1 MYENHVA
8 RKMSLSGMFLAGILR
23 GIDKKLQYRHCLQ
36 WIPASAIDPSLLYYS
51 PSMGLYAGMTIPQNI
66 GIFLLPDF
74 HAQPFKSI
82 Q

>member
-1 MYENHVA
+1 MFENHVP

-51 PSMGLYAGMTIPQNI
+51 PSMGLYGGMENPLNLCN
-66 GIFLLPDF
+66 FVLPYF
-74 HAQPFKSI
+74 YVQPFKV
-82 Q
+82 